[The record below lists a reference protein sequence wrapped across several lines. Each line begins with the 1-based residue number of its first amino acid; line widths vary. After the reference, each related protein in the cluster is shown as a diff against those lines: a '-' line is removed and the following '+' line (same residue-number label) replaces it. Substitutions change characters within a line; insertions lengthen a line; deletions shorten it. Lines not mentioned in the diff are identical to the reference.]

1 MKFES
6 NVGGNQIVNG
16 FFSHSI
22 LWNIMWIWSTNV
34 QLQRIWKSWLANLRN
49 FCATDTSYA
58 CFHRSTAFTFASG
71 FVTYILPSTLFVA
84 ALLLFARSRIE
95 FLLYPTG
102 TFDFVDSREYGY
114 KSNFLN
120 SFILSVSDSVP
131 DEDTFRQ
138 IRWSKNEF
146 DGVAYSTALKRE
158 RNLSLLHDVMKFC
171 NLTIRKIRF
180 IMPDSRKYREKLW
193 NVLDTF
199 CKYWW
204 AV

>member
-84 ALLLFARSRIE
+84 RSRIE

-158 RNLSLLHDVMKFC
+158 RNLYMTSWNFVISRYGKL
-171 NLTIRKIRF
+171 
-180 IMPDSRKYREKLW
+180 DS
-193 NVLDTF
+193 
-199 CKYWW
+199 
-204 AV
+204 